1 MNKLIITLIVLA
13 VVAGS
18 VGAYYKYRDNGV
30 EVKISTLPVNRGD
43 IVDSV
48 GATGTVQAVTT
59 IQVGTQVSGT
69 IKALYADFNSIV
81 RRGQLVAEL
90 DPALLQ
96 TQFEQARANL
106 IRSQAD
112 ADRLKITVEDA
123 RTKLKRAE
131 GLAARKL
138 VSPQDLEA
146 AQVSVRAAEAQLKS
160 SEAGTVQSQAS
171 LNQADV
177 NLQHAMIEAPI
188 DGIVIS
194 RNVDV
199 GQTVAASLNAPTLF
213 VIAADLTKMQVN
225 ANVDES
231 DVGRI
236 RPGQHVRFRVDAYPT
251 EEFTGTLNQ
260 VRLQPIVSQN
270 VVTYATVIDVPN
282 PQLKLKPGMTAN
294 VTIEI
299 ARRVDA
305 IRVPNAALR
314 FRPNADTFAALNLPV
329 PSDLVQRGG
338 FGAGTG
344 MRGGGRQAT
353 GAAAAGPASP
363 TTSAAPQGN
372 RPGQSTSTAAQSQT
386 SGQTPPSPSRG
397 MGAGQGP
404 GTAQQGVGAGRGQ
417 GSGEQGFGGEG
428 RGGQFAG
435 GGGATPEEREKRR
448 QERMANMTPEQRER
462 FAAGMRGRG
471 GDSNASGGGRSGG
484 TATGVFAQGAQTRQ
498 TIANRP
504 AAQTIDQ
511 LFGPLPVVETSGRAW
526 IRAAGQLKAVRLRL
540 GISDGTYTELLSGE
554 VIPGQELVTAVITP
568 AQAAAASTRSP
579 LMPGGPGQRPGGMPG
594 GGGGGRGGGGR

>member
-1 MNKLIITLIVLA
+1 MKKLIITLIVLA

-59 IQVGTQVSGT
+59 VQVGTQVSGT

-81 RRGQLVAEL
+81 RKGQLVAEL

-96 TQFEQARANL
+96 TQIEQSRANL

-112 ADRLKITVEDA
+112 ADRLRITVEDA
-123 RTKLKRAE
+123 RNKLKRAE

-138 VSPQDLEA
+138 LSPQDLEA
-146 AQVSVRAAEAQLKS
+146 SQVSVRAAEAQLKS

-171 LNQADV
+171 LNQAEV
-177 NLQHAMIEAPI
+177 NLQHAVIQAPI

-199 GQTVAASLNAPTLF
+199 GQTVAASMNAPTLF
-213 VIAADLTKMQVN
+213 IIAADLTKMQVN

-282 PQLKLKPGMTAN
+282 PELKLKPGMTAN

-344 MRGGGRQAT
+344 QRGGGPQAI
-353 GAAAAGPASP
+353 GAATSGPASP
-363 TTSAAPQGN
+363 ATSAAPQGN
-372 RPGQSTSTAAQSQT
+372 RPGQSTSTPAQSQT

-404 GTAQQGVGAGRGQ
+404 GTGQQGVGAGRGQ
-417 GSGEQGFGGEG
+417 GSGEQGFGGGG
-428 RGGQFAG
+428 R
-435 GGGATPEEREKRR
+435 
-448 QERMANMTPEQRER
+448 
-462 FAAGMRGRG
+462 
-471 GDSNASGGGRSGG
+471 GGRSGDM
-484 TATGVFAQGAQTRQ
+484 ATGVFAQGAQAQQ

-526 IRAAGQLKAVRLRL
+526 IRAAAQLKAVRLRL
-540 GISDGTYTELLSGE
+540 GITDGTYTELLSGE
-554 VIPGQELVTAVITP
+554 VSPGQELVTAVITP
-568 AQAAAASTRSP
+568 AQAAAAATRSP
-579 LMPGGPGQRPGGMPG
+579 LMPGGPGQRPGGQPG
-594 GGGGGRGGGGR
+594 FGGGRGGGGR